1 MTVLEVRDLRVTY
14 RTQGGDVP
22 AVRGVDLDVSR
33 GEVLGLAGESGCGKS
48 TIAAAILRLLPPR
61 TKVEGTISLDGENV
75 LEMKARRLRAVRWT
89 GASIVFQG
97 AMHALNPVRRVGD
110 QIAEAIITHQQASE
124 QEAMVRVGSLL
135 EEVGLPPRR
144 LRDYPH
150 ELSGGQRQ
158 RVMIAM
164 ALACGPNLVIA
175 DEPTTALDV
184 MVQAQV
190 LALLKNLQRELGL
203 AMLFITHDLSV
214 LVEVSDRLAIMY
226 AGKIVEHGSSRAV
239 FDEPAHP
246 YTRALAAAFPSIGD
260 ARFRRNPS
268 GLGGDPPDPQAIP
281 SGCPFH
287 PRCPLAFDACPTIVP
302 DLYPAGDGRRAAC
315 LLVEGALV
323 EAPGAVE

>member
-1 MTVLEVRDLRVTY
+1 MSVLQIRDLRVTY

-22 AVRGVDLDVSR
+22 AVRGVDLDIAR

-61 TKVEGTISLDGENV
+61 TKIEGTISLDGENV
-75 LEMKARRLRAVRWT
+75 LEMNAKRLRAVRWT

-110 QIAEAIITHQQASE
+110 QIAEAIVTHQQSSE
-124 QEAMVRVGSLL
+124 RDAIVRVGSLL

-144 LRDYPH
+144 RRDYPH

-226 AGKIVEHGSSRAV
+226 AGKIVEQGPSRAV
-239 FDEPAHP
+239 FDDPAHP
-246 YTRALAAAFPSIGD
+246 YTRALSAAFPSIGD

-287 PRCPLAFDACPTIVP
+287 PRCPVAFDACPTIVP
-302 DLYPAGDGRRAAC
+302 DLYRAGEGRRAAC

-323 EAPGAVE
+323 DASGAAE